1 MKQIEITTKVNMKL
15 SDVDK
20 LLNTQGFKKIRKSR
34 IEDIYLSNHDGDLEN
49 DNILDILKKS
59 ILLRYLCVNNDK
71 EYKKITYKNKN
82 YKGNTVISEEKINVE
97 IDDISNAE
105 KLFNILGYKRLVE
118 VKYDAIVYKKDNVEL
133 CFQDVENM
141 GLLLEYENPNDFE
154 GISQNKIYDIKQK
167 MLNELKK
174 YNLDITNDFD
184 IKKAYELIKN
194 EIND

>member
-1 MKQIEITTKVNMKL
+1 MKQIEITTKVNMNL

-20 LLNTQGFKKIRKSR
+20 LLNSQGFKKIRKSR
-34 IEDIYLSNHDGDLEN
+34 IEDIYLSNHDGLVEKD
-49 DNILDILKKS
+49 DILDILKKS
-59 ILLRYLCVNNDK
+59 ILLRYLCVNNEN
-71 EYKKITYKNKN
+71 EYKKITYKNKT
-82 YKGNTVISEEKINVE
+82 YKDNIVISEEKINVE

-105 KLFNILGYKRLVE
+105 KLFNILGYRKLVE

-133 CFQDVENM
+133 CFQDVENI